1 MPAKAGIQRV
11 YVMKMLGSY
20 VYIITNKRNGTLY
33 TGVTSDLKKRVWEHK
48 EGVIDGFSKKYGLKS
63 LVWFEVHDDI
73 EEAIRREKQ
82 IKKWERKW
90 KLRMIEEKNSGWR
103 DLYEGL

>member
-1 MPAKAGIQRV
+1 
-11 YVMKMLGSY
+11 MKMLGAY

-73 EEAIRREKQ
+73 EEAIRREKR

-103 DLYEGL
+103 DLYEGLYWMPAFAGMTEE

>member
-1 MPAKAGIQRV
+1 
-11 YVMKMLGSY
+11 MLGSY

-33 TGVTSDLKKRVWEHK
+33 TGVTSDLKKRIWEHK

-90 KLRMIEEKNSGWR
+90 KLRMIEEQNFAWL